1 MADMVKNPKH
11 YQLMGQETIT
21 IIAASM
27 TLDEW
32 RGYCRGNAIKYRL
45 RLGKKDSVEQDLGK
59 AMFYEELYEMHK
71 DLCRQKTELPL

>member
-1 MADMVKNPKH
+1 MTDMVKNPKH
-11 YQLMGQETIT
+11 YMLMGQETIT

-27 TLDEW
+27 TIDEW

>member
-1 MADMVKNPKH
+1 MDNNDMVKNPKH
-11 YQLMGQETIT
+11 YQLIGQETIT

-45 RLGKKDSVEQDLGK
+45 RLGKKDPVEQDLGK
-59 AMFYEELYEMHK
+59 AEFYEVLFEQHK
-71 DLCRQKTELPL
+71 HLCREV

>member
-1 MADMVKNPKH
+1 MSDMVKNPKH
-11 YQLMGQETIT
+11 YLLLGQETIS
-21 IIAASM
+21 IIASSM

-71 DLCRQKTELPL
+71 HRCRKKEELPL

>member
-1 MADMVKNPKH
+1 MTDMIKNTKH
-11 YQLMGQETIT
+11 YMLMGQETIT

-45 RLGKKDSVEQDLGK
+45 RLGKKDAVEQDLGK
-59 AMFYEELYEMHK
+59 AMFYEELYGMHK
-71 DLCRQKTELPL
+71 HLCRS

>member
-1 MADMVKNPKH
+1 MEMIDMVKNPKH
-11 YQLMGQETIT
+11 YMLMGQETIT

-45 RLGKKDSVEQDLGK
+45 RLGKKDAVEQDLGK

-71 DLCRQKTELPL
+71 HLCRS